1 MCNRRHRKTYCYL
14 GCLKQAMNII
24 FARCLTNGAI
34 SSLTGPQTLGRTHI
48 CYGPLPDFP
57 RVTIMSINDR
67 LREHA
72 LSVRLSP
79 SGNLAVHWGRC
90 GCVPKFDNTII
101 LARNRNKTTREI
113 TEVFFK
119 IKCVEGTCVSTP
131 SIALFDSEVAFL
143 KSFEK

>member
-1 MCNRRHRKTYCYL
+1 MYNRRHRKTYCYL
-14 GCLKQAMNII
+14 GCLKQAMNIK
-24 FARCLTNGAI
+24 FTRSFTNGAI
-34 SSLTGPQTLGRTHI
+34 SSLTGPQTSGRTHI
-48 CYGPLPDFP
+48 CHSPLPDFS
-57 RVTIMSINDR
+57 RVTIMCINDR

-119 IKCVEGTCVSTP
+119 IKCVEGTCVSAP
-131 SIALFDSEVAFL
+131 SIALFDYEVAFL